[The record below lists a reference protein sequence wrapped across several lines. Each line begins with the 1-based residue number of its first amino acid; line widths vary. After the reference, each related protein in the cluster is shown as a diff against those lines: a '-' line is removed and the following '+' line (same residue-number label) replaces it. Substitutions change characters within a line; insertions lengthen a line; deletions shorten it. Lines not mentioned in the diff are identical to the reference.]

1 MTGVIVLL
9 VALAATGVVALLLRR
24 RDGRFSTPVP
34 AAQASSVAVDGAQE
48 PDPGASSA
56 GAVEPR
62 EVLTA
67 EEIGGPLGDR
77 LTFVQFSSAFCSPC
91 RATRALLSDVVA
103 TRPDVAHGEVDAE
116 SHLDLVRRL
125 NILRTP
131 TVLVVGPDGTVLS
144 RASGLPRRDQVLAVL
159 DA

>member
-1 MTGVIVLL
+1 VTGVIVLL

-34 AAQASSVAVDGAQE
+34 AAPASSMAVDGAQE
-48 PDPGASSA
+48 PDPGASPA
-56 GAVEPR
+56 AAEPR

-67 EEIGGPLGDR
+67 DEIGGPLGDR

-91 RATRALLSDVVA
+91 RATRALLSDVVS
-103 TRPDVAHGEVDAE
+103 TRPDVAHVEVDAE

-125 NILRTP
+125 NIMRTP

>member
-9 VALAATGVVALLLRR
+9 VALAATGLVALLLRR
-24 RDGRFSTPVP
+24 RDGRFSTPAS
-34 AAQASSVAVDGAQE
+34 AAPASSVAVGGVQE
-48 PDPGASSA
+48 PDPGASPD
-56 GAVEPR
+56 VPTEPR

-103 TRPDVAHGEVDAE
+103 TRPDVAHVEVDAE
-116 SHLDLVRRL
+116 SHLDLVRQL
-125 NILRTP
+125 NIMRTP